1 MKKNAIKNK
10 NFDSVFHR
18 LYLIPKQVQ
27 NDTNTKTFRAVFF
40 TYISYQ

>member
-18 LYLIPKQVQ
+18 LYLIPKQSRSFGTELK
-27 NDTNTKTFRAVFF
+27 NIYLLFD
-40 TYISYQ
+40 

>member
-27 NDTNTKTFRAVFF
+27 NEI
-40 TYISYQ
+40 YL